1 MTKNMKVD
9 GFPDLTRDGGS
20 GAIINTNTRNYEEYM
35 KSYKSRIQKEERLD
49 KIEEEN
55 RRTQR
60 FTQTSTEPY
69 KYLRDKLSV

>member
-20 GAIINTNTRNYEEYM
+20 GAIINTNTRNYDEYM

-49 KIEEEN
+49 KIEEEIGELKDLLKQVLN
-55 RRTQR
+55 HINT
-60 FTQTSTEPY
+60 
-69 KYLRDKLSV
+69 

>member
-20 GAIINTNTRNYEEYM
+20 GVIINTNTRNYDEYM

-49 KIEEEN
+49 KIEEEIGELKDLLKQVLN
-55 RRTQR
+55 HINT
-60 FTQTSTEPY
+60 
-69 KYLRDKLSV
+69 

>member
-49 KIEEEN
+49 KIEEEIGELKDLLKPVLN
-55 RRTQR
+55 HINT
-60 FTQTSTEPY
+60 
-69 KYLRDKLSV
+69 